1 MRRLI
6 FVIGFLLAVC
16 GTVAQTP
23 EVPIKHEGAHFALET
38 MEHNFGKIP
47 HRTKQAQFRFEFT
60 NDGTEP
66 LVITRT
72 QVSCSC
78 VKVSYDKK
86 PIPPGGKGAVVVVY
100 EVSKKEP
107 GVFYKVIEV
116 YSNTPEK
123 RTNLVI
129 RGNAI
134 E

>member
-1 MRRLI
+1 MKRAI

-16 GTVAQTP
+16 GVTAQTP
-23 EVPIKHEGAHFALET
+23 DAAEKQTGAHFAFAT

-47 HRTKQAQFRFEFT
+47 HATKQAQFRFEFT

-86 PIPPGGKGAVVVVY
+86 PIPAGGKGAIVVVY

-107 GVFYKVIEV
+107 GV
-116 YSNTPEK
+116 
-123 RTNLVI
+123 
-129 RGNAI
+129 
-134 E
+134 